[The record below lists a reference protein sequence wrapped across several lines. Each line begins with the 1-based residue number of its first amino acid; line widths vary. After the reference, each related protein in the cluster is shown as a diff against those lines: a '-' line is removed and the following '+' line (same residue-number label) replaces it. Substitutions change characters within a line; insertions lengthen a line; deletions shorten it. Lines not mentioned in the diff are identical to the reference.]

1 MDQGGFM
8 KLTALTIGLSLL
20 LRGAPPLRQNPPPA
34 NPKPAKPAAA
44 PAKPAPGKPFVPMDP
59 LAAIQKANAYFNA
72 ATNMTGDFVQI
83 GPDGKRSEGKIFVQR
98 PGKLRFEYAAPATLE
113 IVADGLSVAVHDRK
127 TATKDI
133 YFISQTPLKF
143 LLKDQVD
150 LSRDVKIIDVKSE
163 PAAVTILVEDKA
175 TFGGTSQIKL
185 VFDPA
190 KFTLKQWQV
199 TDPQGYQTLVSLFNI
214 DLSKKPDPNLFQ
226 ITQERLLNT
235 NNGQGPLR
243 GLPAAL
249 CFQEPVFFQRD
260 SKRFQYSWMAQ
271 LAAENRQFEL
281 LGRLEE
287 CAIGLSYGH
296 VSDATAQ
303 AYPPFRLGQT
313 CRTPP
318 GKCLA
323 PRGA

>member
-1 MDQGGFM
+1 MSADVIVRPDG
-8 KLTALTIGLSLL
+8 KISLPLIGEVEAEGKTPAQLQAEPSS
-20 LRGAPPLRQNPPPA
+20 A
-34 NPKPAKPAAA
+34 NPKPAKPAAT
-44 PAKPAPGKPFVPMDP
+44 PAKPAQTKPFVPMDP

-98 PGKLRFEYAAPATLE
+98 PGKLRFEYAPPATLE

-163 PAAVTILVEDKA
+163 PGTVTILVEDKA

-185 VFDPA
+185 VFDPV

-235 NNGQGPLR
+235 NN
-243 GLPAAL
+243 
-249 CFQEPVFFQRD
+249 
-260 SKRFQYSWMAQ
+260 
-271 LAAENRQFEL
+271 
-281 LGRLEE
+281 
-287 CAIGLSYGH
+287 
-296 VSDATAQ
+296 
-303 AYPPFRLGQT
+303 
-313 CRTPP
+313 
-318 GKCLA
+318 
-323 PRGA
+323 

>member
-1 MDQGGFM
+1 M
-8 KLTALTIGLSLL
+8 KRTALTLAFFVALA
-20 LRGAPPLRQNPPPA
+20 GAAPLHADPSPA
-34 NPKPAKPAAA
+34 NPKPAAKATSVPAKPPVAGPDKPAA
-44 PAKPAPGKPFVPMDP
+44 PFAPMDP
-59 LAAIQKANAYFNA
+59 LVAIQKANAYFNA

-98 PGKLRFEYAAPATLE
+98 PGKLRFEYAPPATLE

-127 TATKDI
+127 TETKDI

-150 LSRDVKIIDVKSE
+150 LTRDVKIIDVTSE
-163 PAAVTILVEDKA
+163 PGSVTILVEDRA

-199 TDPQGYQTLVSLFNI
+199 TDPQGYETLVSLFNI

-235 NNGQGPLR
+235 NN
-243 GLPAAL
+243 
-249 CFQEPVFFQRD
+249 
-260 SKRFQYSWMAQ
+260 
-271 LAAENRQFEL
+271 
-281 LGRLEE
+281 
-287 CAIGLSYGH
+287 
-296 VSDATAQ
+296 
-303 AYPPFRLGQT
+303 
-313 CRTPP
+313 
-318 GKCLA
+318 
-323 PRGA
+323 

>member
-1 MDQGGFM
+1 M
-8 KLTALTIGLSLL
+8 KLTALTIAFSFALA
-20 LRGAPPLRQNPPPA
+20 GAAPLQAEPSPA
-34 NPKPAKPAAA
+34 NPKSAKPAAT
-44 PAKPAPGKPFVPMDP
+44 PAKPAPAKAFVPMDP

-98 PGKLRFEYAAPATLE
+98 PGKLRFEYALPATLE

-150 LSRDVKIIDVKSE
+150 LRSDVKIIDVKSE
-163 PAAVTILVEDKA
+163 PGAVTILVEDKA

-214 DLSKKPDPNLFQ
+214 DLAKKPDPNLFQ

-235 NNGQGPLR
+235 NN
-243 GLPAAL
+243 
-249 CFQEPVFFQRD
+249 
-260 SKRFQYSWMAQ
+260 
-271 LAAENRQFEL
+271 
-281 LGRLEE
+281 
-287 CAIGLSYGH
+287 
-296 VSDATAQ
+296 
-303 AYPPFRLGQT
+303 
-313 CRTPP
+313 
-318 GKCLA
+318 
-323 PRGA
+323 

>member
-1 MDQGGFM
+1 MVSLRGVSRIKAGYMQRM
-8 KLTALTIGLSLL
+8 ALTIAFSLAL
-20 LRGAPPLRQNPPPA
+20 AAAAPLQAEPSPA
-34 NPKPAKPAAA
+34 SPKPAKPAAA
-44 PAKPAPGKPFVPMDP
+44 QAKPAASPIKPDAPFVPMDP

-98 PGKLRFEYAAPATLE
+98 PGKLRFEYAPPATLE

-150 LSRDVKIIDVKSE
+150 LSRDVRVIDVKSE
-163 PAAVTILVEDKA
+163 PTAVTILVEDKA

-185 VFDPA
+185 VFDPV

-199 TDPQGYQTLVSLFNI
+199 TDPQGYETLVSLFNI

-235 NNGQGPLR
+235 NN
-243 GLPAAL
+243 
-249 CFQEPVFFQRD
+249 
-260 SKRFQYSWMAQ
+260 
-271 LAAENRQFEL
+271 
-281 LGRLEE
+281 
-287 CAIGLSYGH
+287 
-296 VSDATAQ
+296 
-303 AYPPFRLGQT
+303 
-313 CRTPP
+313 
-318 GKCLA
+318 
-323 PRGA
+323 

>member
-1 MDQGGFM
+1 M
-8 KLTALTIGLSLL
+8 KLTASTIALSLAL
-20 LRGAPPLRQNPPPA
+20 AGAAPLQAEPSPA
-34 NPKPAKPAAA
+34 SPKPAKPAAT
-44 PAKPAPGKPFVPMDP
+44 PAKPASAKPFVPMDP

-72 ATNMTGDFVQI
+72 ATSMTGDFVQI

-98 PGKLRFEYAAPATLE
+98 PGKLRFEYAPPATLE

-163 PAAVTILVEDKA
+163 PGTVTILVEDKA

-190 KFTLKQWQV
+190 KFTLTQWQV

-235 NNGQGPLR
+235 NN
-243 GLPAAL
+243 
-249 CFQEPVFFQRD
+249 
-260 SKRFQYSWMAQ
+260 
-271 LAAENRQFEL
+271 
-281 LGRLEE
+281 
-287 CAIGLSYGH
+287 
-296 VSDATAQ
+296 
-303 AYPPFRLGQT
+303 
-313 CRTPP
+313 
-318 GKCLA
+318 
-323 PRGA
+323 

>member
-1 MDQGGFM
+1 LGHLAARAAAPHPRSNREGSQRIKAGFM
-8 KLTALTIGLSLL
+8 KLTALTFAFSLIL
-20 LRGAPPLRQNPPPA
+20 AGAAPLQAEPSPA

-98 PGKLRFEYAAPATLE
+98 PGKLRFEYAPPATLE

-163 PAAVTILVEDKA
+163 PGTVTILVEDKA

-185 VFDPA
+185 VFDPV

-199 TDPQGYQTLVSLFNI
+199 TDPQGYETLVSLFNI

-226 ITQERLLNT
+226 ISQERLLNT
-235 NNGQGPLR
+235 NN
-243 GLPAAL
+243 
-249 CFQEPVFFQRD
+249 
-260 SKRFQYSWMAQ
+260 
-271 LAAENRQFEL
+271 
-281 LGRLEE
+281 
-287 CAIGLSYGH
+287 
-296 VSDATAQ
+296 
-303 AYPPFRLGQT
+303 
-313 CRTPP
+313 
-318 GKCLA
+318 
-323 PRGA
+323 

>member
-1 MDQGGFM
+1 LGHLVARAAVPHPRSNREGSQRIKAGFM
-8 KLTALTIGLSLL
+8 KLTALTFALSLAL
-20 LRGAPPLRQNPPPA
+20 AGAAPLQAEPSPA

-98 PGKLRFEYAAPATLE
+98 PGKLRFEYAPPATLE

-163 PAAVTILVEDKA
+163 PGTVTILVEDKA

-185 VFDPA
+185 VFDPV

-199 TDPQGYQTLVSLFNI
+199 TDPQGYETLVSLFNI

-226 ITQERLLNT
+226 ISQERLLNT
-235 NNGQGPLR
+235 NN
-243 GLPAAL
+243 
-249 CFQEPVFFQRD
+249 
-260 SKRFQYSWMAQ
+260 
-271 LAAENRQFEL
+271 
-281 LGRLEE
+281 
-287 CAIGLSYGH
+287 
-296 VSDATAQ
+296 
-303 AYPPFRLGQT
+303 
-313 CRTPP
+313 
-318 GKCLA
+318 
-323 PRGA
+323 